1 MYLADWRPLCCCCCC
16 CFCCCCLPATV
27 LAFRLLALFAACLLS
42 LLIANVFVSI
52 FGRDE
57 RKNIT
62 KSDASCCC
70 CSFCCCCRCSCY
82 SCCCCCCYS
91 CYCCCCYCSFTRQR
105 QQKQQQLVCCVC
117 LILFLVILLFVLL
130 AFYSLSP
137 SLPLSLSFHCF
148 VTLPHQQNRVA
159 ETCYNLL
166 LYFLYLFIAC
176 EFIIRWQV
184 QPTLCNSILSGQLK
198 CLSQILE
205 I

>member
-1 MYLADWRPLCCCCCC
+1 MYPADWRPLCCC
-16 CFCCCCLPATV
+16 CCCCLPATV

-62 KSDASCCC
+62 KSAASCCC

-91 CYCCCCYCSFTRQR
+91 CYCCCCYCSFTSQR
-105 QQKQQQLVCCVC
+105 QQQQLVCCVC
-117 LILFLVILLFVLL
+117 LILFLVIFLFVLL
-130 AFYSLSP
+130 AFYSPSHSLSH
-137 SLPLSLSFHCF
+137 SFHCF

-159 ETCYNLL
+159 
-166 LYFLYLFIAC
+166 
-176 EFIIRWQV
+176 
-184 QPTLCNSILSGQLK
+184 
-198 CLSQILE
+198 
-205 I
+205 